1 MKNILAYTAA
11 GVFGLAGALALTWV
25 IQGNDFFLYRTFA
38 PKYEAVRR
46 DTMIESRAYS
56 EATTRRLHDL
66 RRQYTQAR
74 SDDEKAAIKAM
85 AIHEASAFDANR
97 LPPDLRLFLAQL
109 NR

>member
-1 MKNILAYTAA
+1 MKNALAYI
-11 GVFGLAGALALTWV
+11 FMGLLTVAVMLGLTW
-25 IQGNDFFLYRTFA
+25 IMQGNEFFLRAYFA

-56 EATTRRLHDL
+56 EATTRRLYDL
-66 RRQYTQAR
+66 RRQYTQA
-74 SDDEKAAIKAM
+74 STDDEKAAIKAL
-85 AIHEASAFDANR
+85 ALHEANAFDHNR